1 MNQSLLLACGPS
13 GGVLVVLLGGLVVL
27 GTAGLLWIANLCLS
41 LCLNTLSQ
49 QMGHFL
55 FALSCLGAEMLLYVT
70 GQSANNT
77 SISLAF
83 GVLVVPS
90 VVIAHFIWLLAIRRR
105 QSDAGQQ
112 T

>member
-13 GGVLVVLLGGLVVL
+13 GGVLLVLLGGLVVL

-41 LCLNTLSQ
+41 LCLNTFSH

-70 GQSANNT
+70 GRSANNT
-77 SISLAF
+77 GIPLAL

-105 QSDAGQQ
+105 QRDAGVP